1 MEIYLLTATT
11 VSNTQEFD
19 VKNLAFKE
27 YADAVA
33 EMKCLILD
41 DLHNFNDY
49 REMDIYE
56 QEEFV
61 ERLLS
66 GSSETLNGVYDII
79 YITYDKVAQTYTRTH
94 LYSNR
99 TYHLSIEKTVVKM

>member
-1 MEIYLLTATT
+1 MEIYLLTETNISRT
-11 VSNTQEFD
+11 NELDVNT
-19 VKNLAFKE
+19 LAFGE
-27 YADAVA
+27 FYDALS
-33 EMKCLILD
+33 EMKCKILD

-66 GSSETLNGVYDII
+66 GQSSESLNGYD
-79 YITYDKVAQTYTRTH
+79 ITYDQNTLTY
-94 LYSNR
+94 LR
-99 TYHLSIEKTVVKM
+99 TYLFTNRMYQLFIEKTVVKM

>member
-1 MEIYLLTATT
+1 MEIYLLTATEISRT
-11 VSNTQEFD
+11 NEIDVNT
-19 VKNLAFKE
+19 LAFKE

-56 QEEFV
+56 QEKFV

-66 GSSETLNGVYDII
+66 GSSETLNSVYD
-79 YITYDKVAQTYTRTH
+79 ITYDKIALTYTRTH

-99 TYHLSIEKTVVKM
+99 MYHLSIQKTVVKM

>member
-11 VSNTQEFD
+11 ISRTNELDVNT
-19 VKNLAFKE
+19 LAFLE
-27 YADAVA
+27 YADAAA
-33 EMKCLILD
+33 EMKSMILD

-56 QEEFV
+56 QEKFV

-66 GSSETLNGVYDII
+66 GSSESLNGYDII
-79 YITYDKVAQTYTRTH
+79 YDKDTLTYI
-94 LYSNR
+94 R
-99 TYHLSIEKTVVKM
+99 TYIFTNRMYQLFIEKTVVKM

>member
-1 MEIYLLTATT
+1 MEIYLLTETT
-11 VSNTQEFD
+11 ISRTNELDVNT
-19 VKNLAFKE
+19 LAFGE
-27 YADAVA
+27 FYDALS
-33 EMKCLILD
+33 EMKCKILD
-41 DLHNFNDY
+41 DLHNFKDY

-66 GSSETLNGVYDII
+66 GQSSESLNGYD
-79 YITYDKVAQTYTRTH
+79 ITYDKVAQTYTRTH

-99 TYHLSIEKTVVKM
+99 MYHLSIEKTVVKM

>member
-19 VKNLAFKE
+19 VNTLVFKE

-33 EMKCLILD
+33 VMKCKILD

-56 QEEFV
+56 QEKFV

-66 GSSETLNGVYDII
+66 GNSETLNGVYDITTI
-79 YITYDKVAQTYTRTH
+79 RLH
-94 LYSNR
+94 
-99 TYHLSIEKTVVKM
+99 

>member
-1 MEIYLLTATT
+1 MEIYLLTATEISRT
-11 VSNTQEFD
+11 NEIDVNTLVFM
-19 VKNLAFKE
+19 E
-27 YADAVA
+27 YTDAVA
-33 EMKCLILD
+33 EMKCKILD

-66 GSSETLNGVYDII
+66 GSSESLNGYDII
-79 YITYDKVAQTYTRTH
+79 YDKTTLTYI
-94 LYSNR
+94 R
-99 TYHLSIEKTVVKM
+99 TYLFTNRMYQLFIEKTVVKM

>member
-1 MEIYLLTATT
+1 MEIYLLSATEISRT
-11 VSNTQEFD
+11 NEIDVNT
-19 VKNLAFKE
+19 LAFRE
-27 YADAVA
+27 YNDAVA
-33 EMKCLILD
+33 EMKSKILD

-56 QEEFV
+56 QEKFV

-66 GSSETLNGVYDII
+66 GSCETLGVFDIR
-79 YITYDKVAQTYTRTH
+79 YDKTTLTYTRSSC

-99 TYHLSIEKTVVKM
+99 VCHLSIEKTVVKM

>member
-1 MEIYLLTATT
+1 MEIYLLIATNISRT
-11 VSNTQEFD
+11 NEIDVNT
-19 VKNLAFKE
+19 LAFLE

-33 EMKCLILD
+33 EMKCMILE

-66 GSSETLNGVYDII
+66 GSSESLGVFDIR
-79 YITYDKVAQTYTRTH
+79 YDKTALTYTRSSC

-99 TYHLSIEKTVVKM
+99 VCYLSIEKTVVKM

>member
-33 EMKCLILD
+33 EMKCKILE
-41 DLHNFNDY
+41 DLHNFNTY

-66 GSSETLNGVYDII
+66 GSSETLNLHD
-79 YITYDKVAQTYTRTH
+79 ITYNKTAQTYTRTF
-94 LYSNR
+94 LYSHRMYN
-99 TYHLSIEKTVVKM
+99 LSIEKAVVKM

>member
-1 MEIYLLTATT
+1 MEIYLLTATEISRGNE
-11 VSNTQEFD
+11 VDVNT
-19 VKNLAFKE
+19 LAFKE
-27 YADAVA
+27 CDDAVA
-33 EMKCLILD
+33 EMKCKILD

-66 GSSETLNGVYDII
+66 GSSESLNGYDII
-79 YITYDKVAQTYTRTH
+79 YDKTTLTYI
-94 LYSNR
+94 R
-99 TYHLSIEKTVVKM
+99 TYLFTNRMYQLFIEKTVVKM

>member
-1 MEIYLLTATT
+1 MTATEISRT
-11 VSNTQEFD
+11 NEIDVNT
-19 VKNLAFKE
+19 LAFME
-27 YADAVA
+27 YTDAVA
-33 EMKCLILD
+33 EMKCKILD

-66 GSSETLNGVYDII
+66 GSSESLNGYDII
-79 YITYDKVAQTYTRTH
+79 YDKTTLTYI
-94 LYSNR
+94 R
-99 TYHLSIEKTVVKM
+99 TYLFTNRMYQLFIEKTVVKM

>member
-1 MEIYLLTATT
+1 MEIYLLTETT
-11 VSNTQEFD
+11 ISRTNELDVNTHAFGEF
-19 VKNLAFKE
+19 
-27 YADAVA
+27 YDALS
-33 EMKCLILD
+33 EMKCKILD

-66 GSSETLNGVYDII
+66 GQTSESLNGYD
-79 YITYDKVAQTYTRTH
+79 ITYDQNTLTY
-94 LYSNR
+94 LR
-99 TYHLSIEKTVVKM
+99 TYLFTNRMYQLFIEKTVVKM

>member
-1 MEIYLLTATT
+1 MEIYLLTATEISRT
-11 VSNTQEFD
+11 NEIDVNT
-19 VKNLAFKE
+19 LAFLE

-33 EMKCLILD
+33 EMKCKILD

-66 GSSETLNGVYDII
+66 GSSESLNGYDII
-79 YITYDKVAQTYTRTH
+79 YDKTTLTYIRTY

-99 TYHLSIEKTVVKM
+99 MYHLSIEKTVVKM

>member
-11 VSNTQEFD
+11 ISRTNELDVNT
-19 VKNLAFKE
+19 LAFLE

-66 GSSETLNGVYDII
+66 GSSESLNGYDII
-79 YITYDKVAQTYTRTH
+79 YDKTTQTYI
-94 LYSNR
+94 R
-99 TYHLSIEKTVVKM
+99 TYLFTNRMYQLFIEKTVVKM

>member
-1 MEIYLLTATT
+1 MEIYLLTETT
-11 VSNTQEFD
+11 VSNTKEFD
-19 VKNLAFKE
+19 VENLAFGE
-27 YADAVA
+27 FYDALS
-33 EMKCLILD
+33 EMKCKILE

-61 ERLLS
+61 DRLLS
-66 GSSETLNGVYDII
+66 GQTSETLNGVYE
-79 YITYDKVAQTYTRTH
+79 ITYDQTALTYTRTH

-99 TYHLSIEKTVVKM
+99 MYHLSIEKTVVKM

>member
-1 MEIYLLTATT
+1 MEIYLLTATEISRT
-11 VSNTQEFD
+11 NEIDVNT
-19 VKNLAFKE
+19 LAFLE

-33 EMKCLILD
+33 EMKCKILD

-66 GSSETLNGVYDII
+66 GSSETLNGYDII
-79 YITYDKVAQTYTRTH
+79 YNKTAQTYRRTF

-99 TYHLSIEKTVVKM
+99 MYHLSIQKAVVKK

>member
-1 MEIYLLTATT
+1 MEIYLLTETT
-11 VSNTQEFD
+11 ISRTNEIDVNT
-19 VKNLAFKE
+19 LAFGE
-27 YADAVA
+27 FYDALS
-33 EMKCLILD
+33 EMKCKILD

-49 REMDIYE
+49 KEMDIHE

-66 GSSETLNGVYDII
+66 GSSETLNGGYDII
-79 YITYDKVAQTYTRTH
+79 YDKIALTYTRSH

-99 TYHLSIEKTVVKM
+99 MYHLSIAKTVVKM

>member
-1 MEIYLLTATT
+1 MEIYLLIATT
-11 VSNTQEFD
+11 TARTNELD
-19 VKNLAFKE
+19 VKTLAFKE

-33 EMKCLILD
+33 EMKCKILE

-66 GSSETLNGVYDII
+66 GSCESLNGYDII
-79 YITYDKVAQTYTRTH
+79 YDKIALTYTRSY

-99 TYHLSIEKTVVKM
+99 MYHLSIEKTVVKM

>member
-1 MEIYLLTATT
+1 MEIYLLTATNI
-11 VSNTQEFD
+11 SNTLDLD
-19 VKNLAFKE
+19 VNTLAFKE
-27 YADAVA
+27 YDDAVA
-33 EMKCLILD
+33 EMKSKILE

-66 GSSETLNGVYDII
+66 GSSESLNGYDIS
-79 YITYDKVAQTYTRTH
+79 YNKTTQTYRRTF

-99 TYHLSIEKTVVKM
+99 MYHLSIQKAVVKK

>member
-1 MEIYLLTATT
+1 MEIYLLTATS

-19 VKNLAFKE
+19 VNTLAFRE
-27 YADAVA
+27 YNDAVA
-33 EMKCLILD
+33 EMKCKILD

-66 GSSETLNGVYDII
+66 GSSETLNGVYDI
-79 YITYDKVAQTYTRTH
+79 TYDKVAQTYTRTH

-99 TYHLSIEKTVVKM
+99 MYNLSIEKTVVKM

>member
-66 GSSETLNGVYDII
+66 GSSESLNGYDII
-79 YITYDKVAQTYTRTH
+79 YDKTTLTYIRTY

-99 TYHLSIEKTVVKM
+99 MYHLSIQKTVVKM

>member
-1 MEIYLLTATT
+1 MEICLLTATEISRANE
-11 VSNTQEFD
+11 VDVNT
-19 VKNLAFKE
+19 LAFKE
-27 YADAVA
+27 CDDAVA
-33 EMKCLILD
+33 EMKCKILD
-41 DLHNFNDY
+41 DLHNFNEY

-66 GSSETLNGVYDII
+66 GSSETLNSVYD
-79 YITYDKVAQTYTRTH
+79 ITYDKIALTYTRTH

-99 TYHLSIEKTVVKM
+99 MYHLSIEKTVVKM

>member
-1 MEIYLLTATT
+1 MEIYLLTATEISRT
-11 VSNTQEFD
+11 NEIDVNT
-19 VKNLAFKE
+19 LAFLE

-33 EMKCLILD
+33 EMKCKILD

-49 REMDIYE
+49 KEMDIHE

-66 GSSETLNGVYDII
+66 GSSESLNGYDII
-79 YITYDKVAQTYTRTH
+79 YDKTTLTYI
-94 LYSNR
+94 R
-99 TYHLSIEKTVVKM
+99 TYLFTNRMYQLFIEKTVVKM

>member
-11 VSNTQEFD
+11 ISSTNEVDVNT
-19 VKNLAFKE
+19 LAFKE

-33 EMKCLILD
+33 EMKCKILD

-66 GSSETLNGVYDII
+66 GSSETLNGVYDI
-79 YITYDKVAQTYTRTH
+79 TYDKIALTYTRTH

-99 TYHLSIEKTVVKM
+99 MYHLSIEKTVVKM

>member
-1 MEIYLLTATT
+1 MEIYLLTATNI
-11 VSNTQEFD
+11 SNTLDLD
-19 VKNLAFKE
+19 VNTLSFKE
-27 YADAVA
+27 YDDAVA
-33 EMKCLILD
+33 EMKCKILE

-66 GSSETLNGVYDII
+66 GSSETLNGYDII
-79 YITYDKVAQTYTRTH
+79 YNKTAQTYRRTF

-99 TYHLSIEKTVVKM
+99 MYHLSIQKAVVKK

>member
-1 MEIYLLTATT
+1 MEIYLLTATEISRT
-11 VSNTQEFD
+11 NEIDVNT
-19 VKNLAFKE
+19 LAFLE

-33 EMKCLILD
+33 EMKCKILD

-56 QEEFV
+56 QEKFV

-66 GSSETLNGVYDII
+66 GSSESLNGYDII
-79 YITYDKVAQTYTRTH
+79 YDKTTLTYTRTY
-94 LYSNR
+94 LYNNR
-99 TYHLSIEKTVVKM
+99 VYHLSIEKTVVKM

>member
-61 ERLLS
+61 EKLLS
-66 GSSETLNGVYDII
+66 GSSEALNLHD
-79 YITYDKVAQTYTRTH
+79 ITYDKTAQTYTRTF
-94 LYSNR
+94 LYSHRMYN
-99 TYHLSIEKTVVKM
+99 LSIKKAVVKK

>member
-1 MEIYLLTATT
+1 MEIYLLTATEISRT
-11 VSNTQEFD
+11 NEIDVNT
-19 VKNLAFKE
+19 LAFLE

-33 EMKCLILD
+33 EMKCKILD

-66 GSSETLNGVYDII
+66 CSSETLNGYDII
-79 YITYDKVAQTYTRTH
+79 YDKTTLTYI
-94 LYSNR
+94 R
-99 TYHLSIEKTVVKM
+99 TYLFTNRMYQLFIEKTVVKM

>member
-11 VSNTQEFD
+11 TSRTNELD
-19 VKNLAFKE
+19 VKILAFKE

-33 EMKCLILD
+33 EMKCKILE

-56 QEEFV
+56 QEKFV

-66 GSSETLNGVYDII
+66 GSSETLNSVYD
-79 YITYDKVAQTYTRTH
+79 ITYDKVALTYTRTH

-99 TYHLSIEKTVVKM
+99 MYHLSIEKTVVKM

>member
-1 MEIYLLTATT
+1 MEIYLLTATEISRT
-11 VSNTQEFD
+11 NEIDVNT
-19 VKNLAFKE
+19 LAFKE
-27 YADAVA
+27 CDDAVA
-33 EMKCLILD
+33 EMKCKILD
-41 DLHNFNDY
+41 DLHNFNEY

-66 GSSETLNGVYDII
+66 GSSETLNGYDII
-79 YITYDKVAQTYTRTH
+79 YDKTTLTYIRTY

-99 TYHLSIEKTVVKM
+99 MYHLSIEKTVVKM

>member
-1 MEIYLLTATT
+1 MEIYLLTATEISRT
-11 VSNTQEFD
+11 NEIDVNT
-19 VKNLAFKE
+19 LAFLE

-33 EMKCLILD
+33 EMKCKILD

-49 REMDIYE
+49 KEMDIHE

-66 GSSETLNGVYDII
+66 GSSESLNGYD
-79 YITYDKVAQTYTRTH
+79 ITYDQTTLTY
-94 LYSNR
+94 LR
-99 TYHLSIEKTVVKM
+99 TYLFTNRMYQLFIEKTVVKM

>member
-11 VSNTQEFD
+11 ISNTNEVD
-19 VKNLAFKE
+19 VNTLAFLE

-33 EMKCLILD
+33 EMKCKILD

-66 GSSETLNGVYDII
+66 GSSESLNGYDII
-79 YITYDKVAQTYTRTH
+79 YDKTTLTYI
-94 LYSNR
+94 R
-99 TYHLSIEKTVVKM
+99 TYLFTNRMYQLFIEKTVVKM

>member
-1 MEIYLLTATT
+1 MEIYLLTATEISRT
-11 VSNTQEFD
+11 NEIDVNT
-19 VKNLAFKE
+19 LAFKE
-27 YADAVA
+27 CDDAVA
-33 EMKCLILD
+33 EMKCKILD
-41 DLHNFNDY
+41 DLHNFNEY

-66 GSSETLNGVYDII
+66 GSSETLNGVYDI
-79 YITYDKVAQTYTRTH
+79 TYDKVALTYTRTH

-99 TYHLSIEKTVVKM
+99 MYHLSIAKTVVKM

>member
-11 VSNTQEFD
+11 ISRTNEFD
-19 VKNLAFKE
+19 VNTLVFKE

-33 EMKCLILD
+33 EMKCKILD

-56 QEEFV
+56 QEKFV

-66 GSSETLNGVYDII
+66 GSSETLNGYDII
-79 YITYDKVAQTYTRTH
+79 YDKTTQTYI
-94 LYSNR
+94 R
-99 TYHLSIEKTVVKM
+99 TYLFTNRMYQLFIEKTVVKM

>member
-1 MEIYLLTATT
+1 MEIYLLTATEISRANE
-11 VSNTQEFD
+11 VDVNT
-19 VKNLAFKE
+19 LAFKE
-27 YADAVA
+27 CDDAVA
-33 EMKCLILD
+33 EMKCKILD

-56 QEEFV
+56 QEKFV

-66 GSSETLNGVYDII
+66 GSSETLNGVYDI
-79 YITYDKVAQTYTRTH
+79 TYDKIALTYTRTH

-99 TYHLSIEKTVVKM
+99 MYHLSIQKTVVKM